1 MNFLQG
7 SVVSSINSNLKLEI
21 MNANEMS
28 NNVVNEAIQCENKF
42 FPEFIPIELV
52 FQVSPAVELEKLVRM
67 CGSNAILY

>member
-1 MNFLQG
+1 
-7 SVVSSINSNLKLEI
+7 

-42 FPEFIPIELV
+42 FPEFMPIEV
-52 FQVSPAVELEKLVRM
+52 GAAKESAAMELEKLVRM

>member
-1 MNFLQG
+1 
-7 SVVSSINSNLKLEI
+7 

-42 FPEFIPIELV
+42 FPEYMPI
-52 FQVSPAVELEKLVRM
+52 SPTAAQESAAMELEKLVRM

>member
-1 MNFLQG
+1 
-7 SVVSSINSNLKLEI
+7 

-42 FPEFIPIELV
+42 FPEFMPIEADAA
-52 FQVSPAVELEKLVRM
+52 QESAAMELEKLVRI